1 MKCLLTISLLLS
13 LFVAKPVL
21 ASADS
26 ICRKEPLACNVYFEA
41 RGEKEKGQYA
51 VAFVSMNRL
60 KSGDYGKSMRSV
72 VFAKGQFSWTNSRGR
87 ISDPEAFERARKVAE
102 RVKTWS
108 KDPKTYR
115 EKDVTRGSKYF
126 HKRGLRPGWN
136 KKVVTRIG
144 NHVFYG

>member
-13 LFVAKPVL
+13 LFAAKPAL

-26 ICRKEPLACNVYFEA
+26 ICRKEPLACNIYFEA

-60 KSGDYGKSMRSV
+60 KSGKYGQSMRSV
-72 VFAKGQFSWTNSRGR
+72 VFAKNQFSWTNGR
-87 ISDPEAFERARKVAE
+87 RVIKDPEAFERARKVAE
-102 RVKTWS
+102 AVKTWS
-108 KDPKTYR
+108 KDPEVYR
-115 EKDVTRGSKYF
+115 KRDVTRGSKYF
-126 HKRGLRPGWN
+126 HKKGLRPGWN

>member
-13 LFVAKPVL
+13 LFAAPVY

-60 KSGDYGKSMRSV
+60 KSGSYGKSMRAV
-72 VFAKGQFSWTNSRGR
+72 VFAKDQFSWTNSRR
-87 ISDPEAFERARKVAE
+87 KINDPEAFERARKVAE
-102 RVKTWS
+102 AVKTWS
-108 KDPKTYR
+108 KDPEMYR
-115 EKDVTRGSKYF
+115 KKDVTRGAKYF
-126 HKRGLRPGWN
+126 HKKGLRPGWN

>member
-1 MKCLLTISLLLS
+1 MKCLLTISLLLGLLVS
-13 LFVAKPVL
+13 KPVL

-41 RGEKEKGQYA
+41 RGEREKGQYA

-60 KSGDYGKSMRSV
+60 KSGEYGKSMRSV

-87 ISDPEAFERARKVAE
+87 INDPEAFERARKVAE
-102 RVKTWS
+102 AVKTWS
-108 KDPKTYR
+108 KDPEIYR
-115 EKDVTRGSKYF
+115 KKDVTRGSKYF
-126 HKRGLRPGWN
+126 HKKGLRPGWN

>member
-13 LFVAKPVL
+13 LFAARVE

-60 KSGDYGKSMRSV
+60 KSGDYGKSMRAV
-72 VFAKGQFSWTNSRGR
+72 VFAKDQFSWTNSRR
-87 ISDPEAFERARKVAE
+87 KISDPEAFERARKVAE
-102 RVKTWS
+102 AVKTWS
-108 KDPKTYR
+108 KDPEVYR
-115 EKDVTRGSKYF
+115 KKDVTRGSKYF
-126 HKRGLRPGWN
+126 HKKGCRPGWN